1 MPKLRSEI
9 NDSDKW
15 AVNDIYE
22 NDALWEKSLEALQ
35 EKINAVKAFQGK
47 LNNADD
53 IAEFYKVSEDAELEM
68 NKLYTYAH
76 MKHDEDTANSEY
88 RSMQDRIYSIC
99 IQYDEE
105 TAWVTPEI
113 IAIDDNAMADILKS
127 EKILPY
133 KFSLEKLLRQK
144 KYVLSEKEERIL
156 SAAGLP
162 LSAASEAFSALNDAD
177 MKFPMVKDS
186 AGNDCE
192 LSHGTYSIYLRSADR
207 ELRKNAFLEYHKKYN
222 EFSNTLTTL
231 LQGEIRNHVF
241 SAKTR
246 GYDTA
251 LDAAVFG
258 KNIDRSVYTNLIKTV
273 HDNIHILHK
282 YIKYRKEKLG
292 VDQLHFYDLYVPLAE
307 HEEIKLTYDE
317 ARNLVLEAVKPLGKQ
332 YSEVLHK
339 GLYEERW
346 VDIYENENK
355 RSGAY
360 STGSYLTRPY
370 ILMNYNGTLDSART
384 LAHEAGHSMHSW
396 FTHNT
401 QSPTY
406 GSYPIFLAEV
416 ASTFNEEMMNNYLLQ
431 KHGDDKKFKVYL
443 LTSMIEDIRATLFRQ
458 TLFAEFELKLHE
470 MAENGIPF
478 TADLLKKEYMDLYR
492 FYYGEEL
499 VLDDE
504 LAIEWARIPHFYYD
518 YYVYQYA
525 TGISAAIALYQRV
538 SKGGS
543 QELEDYLGFLK
554 AGNSRYPLDILRSAG
569 VDMSKPEPIAA
580 AISYFDEL
588 LTLLQNC

>member
-22 NDALWEKSLEALQ
+22 NDASWEKSFEALRK
-35 EKINAVKAFQGK
+35 EISAVEAFQGK
-47 LNNADD
+47 LKSAAV
-53 IAEFYKVSEDAELEM
+53 IAEFYKVSEKTELEM
-68 NKLYTYAH
+68 DKLYTYAH
-76 MKHDEDTANSEY
+76 MKHDEDTANSSY
-88 RSMQDRIYSIC
+88 RSMQDKIYSVC
-99 IQYDEE
+99 VEYGEKM
-105 TAWVTPEI
+105 AWVAPEMME
-113 IAIDDNAMADILKS
+113 IDDKTMVEFLNSQELA
-127 EKILPY
+127 PY
-133 KFSLEKLLRQK
+133 KFSIEKLLRKK

-156 SAAGLP
+156 SAASLP

-177 MKFPMVKDS
+177 MKFPSVKDC

-192 LSHGTYSIYLRSADR
+192 LSHGMYSVYLRSSDR
-207 ELRKNAFLEYHKKYN
+207 ELRKNSFIAYHKKYD

-241 SAKTR
+241 SAKSR
-246 GYDTA
+246 GYETA

-258 KNIDRSVYTNLIKTV
+258 KNIDRSVYTNLIQAV

-292 VDQLHFYDLYVPLAE
+292 VDKLHFYDLYVPLAE

-317 ARNLVLEAVKPLGKQ
+317 ARSLVLEAVKPLGEQ
-332 YSEVLHK
+332 YCEVLRK

-360 STGSYLTRPY
+360 STGSYLTKPY
-370 ILMNYNGTLDSART
+370 ILLNFNGTLDSART

-431 KHGDDKKFKVYL
+431 KHGDDKKFKAYL

-492 FYYGEEL
+492 FYYGDEL

-504 LAIEWARIPHFYYD
+504 LAIEWARIPHFYYF

-525 TGISAAIALYQRV
+525 TGISAATALYRRV
-538 SKGGS
+538 AAGGK
-543 QELEDYLGFLK
+543 QELDDYLGFLK

-569 VDMSKPEPIAA
+569 VDMSKPEPITA

-588 LTLLQNC
+588 LTQLKNC

>member
-1 MPKLRSEI
+1 MPKSRSEI

-22 NDALWEKSLEALQ
+22 NDTLWEKSFEALR
-35 EKINAVKAFQGK
+35 KGINAVEAFRGK
-47 LNNADD
+47 LKSASA
-53 IAEFYKVSEDAELEM
+53 IAEFYRVSEKTELEM
-68 NKLYTYAH
+68 DKLYTYAH
-76 MKHDEDTANSEY
+76 MKHDEDTANSNY
-88 RSMQDRIYSIC
+88 RSMQDKIYSVC
-99 IQYDEE
+99 VEYEE
-105 TAWVTPEI
+105 KTAWVAPEI
-113 IAIDDNAMADILKS
+113 MEIDDKAMTAFLNS
-127 EKILPY
+127 QELAPY
-133 KFSLEKLLRQK
+133 AFSIEKLLRQK

-156 SAAGLP
+156 SAASLP
-162 LSAASEAFSALNDAD
+162 LSAASDAFSALNDAD
-177 MKFPMVKDS
+177 IKFPNVKDS

-192 LSHGTYSIYLRSADR
+192 LSHGTYSVYLRSADR
-207 ELRKNAFLEYHKKYN
+207 ELRKNTFIAYHKKYD

-241 SAKTR
+241 SAKTH
-246 GYDTA
+246 GYKTA

-258 KNIDRSVYTNLIKTV
+258 KNIDRSVYTNVIQAV

-292 VDQLHFYDLYVPLAE
+292 VDKLHFYDLYVPLAE

-317 ARNLVLEAVKPLGKQ
+317 ARSLVLDAVKPLGTQ
-332 YSEVLHK
+332 YCDILRK

-360 STGSYLTRPY
+360 STGSYLTKPY
-370 ILMNYNGTLDSART
+370 ILLNFNGTLDSART

-396 FTHNT
+396 FTTHT

-406 GSYPIFLAEV
+406 GRYPIFLAEV

-431 KHGDDKKFKVYL
+431 KHNDDKKFKAYL

-492 FYYGEEL
+492 FYYGDEL

-504 LAIEWARIPHFYYD
+504 LAIEWARIPHFYYF

-525 TGISAAIALYQRV
+525 TGISAAIALYRRV
-538 SKGGS
+538 IAGGK

-569 VDMSKPEPIAA
+569 VDMSKPEPVTA

-588 LTLLQNC
+588 LTQLKKC

>member
-1 MPKLRSEI
+1 MPKSRSEI

-15 AVNDIYE
+15 AVNDMYE
-22 NDALWEKSLEALQ
+22 NDASWEKSFEALR
-35 EKINAVKAFQGK
+35 KGISAVEAFQGK
-47 LNNADD
+47 LKSAAAIAD
-53 IAEFYKVSEDAELEM
+53 FYKVSEKTELEM

-76 MKHDEDTANSEY
+76 MKHDEDTANGNY
-88 RSMQDRIYSIC
+88 RSMQDKIYSVC
-99 IQYDEE
+99 VEYDEK
-105 TAWVTPEI
+105 TAWVAPEI
-113 IAIDDNAMADILKS
+113 MEIDDETMIAFLKS
-127 EKILPY
+127 QELAPY
-133 KFSLEKLLRQK
+133 AFSIEKLLRQK

-177 MKFPMVKDS
+177 MKFPSVKDGS
-186 AGNDCE
+186 GNDCE
-192 LSHGTYSIYLRSADR
+192 LSHGTYSVYLRSADR
-207 ELRKNAFLEYHKKYN
+207 ELRKNAFTVYHKKYD

-241 SAKTR
+241 SAKSR
-246 GYDTA
+246 GYKTA

-258 KNIDRSVYTNLIKTV
+258 KNIDRSVYTNVIQAV

-292 VDQLHFYDLYVPLAE
+292 VDTLHFYDLYVPLAE

-317 ARNLVLEAVKPLGKQ
+317 ARSLVLDAVKPLGTQ
-332 YSEVLHK
+332 YCDVLRK

-360 STGSYLTRPY
+360 STGSYLTKPY
-370 ILMNYNGTLDSART
+370 ILLNFNGTLDSART

-396 FTHNT
+396 FTTHT
-401 QSPTY
+401 QPPTY

-431 KHGDDKKFKVYL
+431 KYDGDRKFKAYL

-492 FYYGEEL
+492 FYYGDEL

-504 LAIEWARIPHFYYD
+504 LAIEWARIPHFYYF

-525 TGISAAIALYQRV
+525 TGISAAIALYRRV
-538 SKGGS
+538 TTGGK

-569 VDMSKPEPIAA
+569 VDMSKPEPVTA

-588 LTLLQNC
+588 LAQLQNC

>member
-1 MPKLRSEI
+1 
-9 NDSDKW
+9 
-15 AVNDIYE
+15 
-22 NDALWEKSLEALQ
+22 
-35 EKINAVKAFQGK
+35 
-47 LNNADD
+47 
-53 IAEFYKVSEDAELEM
+53 
-68 NKLYTYAH
+68 
-76 MKHDEDTANSEY
+76 
-88 RSMQDRIYSIC
+88 
-99 IQYDEE
+99 
-105 TAWVTPEI
+105 
-113 IAIDDNAMADILKS
+113 
-127 EKILPY
+127 
-133 KFSLEKLLRQK
+133 
-144 KYVLSEKEERIL
+144 
-156 SAAGLP
+156 
-162 LSAASEAFSALNDAD
+162 
-177 MKFPMVKDS
+177 
-186 AGNDCE
+186 
-192 LSHGTYSIYLRSADR
+192 
-207 ELRKNAFLEYHKKYN
+207 
-222 EFSNTLTTL
+222 
-231 LQGEIRNHVF
+231 
-241 SAKTR
+241 
-246 GYDTA
+246 
-251 LDAAVFG
+251 
-258 KNIDRSVYTNLIKTV
+258 
-273 HDNIHILHK
+273 
-282 YIKYRKEKLG
+282 
-292 VDQLHFYDLYVPLAE
+292 LHFYDLYVPLAE
-307 HEEIKLTYDE
+307 HEEIKLSYDE
-317 ARNLVLEAVKPLGKQ
+317 ARNLVLEAVKPLGTE
-332 YSEVLHK
+332 YCDILHK

-416 ASTFNEEMMNNYLLQ
+416 ASTFNEEMMNNYLLE
-431 KHGDDKKFKVYL
+431 KHGADKKFKAYL

-470 MAENGIPF
+470 MAENGVPF

-492 FYYGEEL
+492 FYYGEDL

-525 TGISAAIALYQRV
+525 TGISAAIALYRRV
-538 SKGGS
+538 TTGGK

-569 VDMSKPEPIAA
+569 VDMSKSEPIAA

-588 LTLLQNC
+588 LTELQNC